1 MVVRIVEISARGY
14 KTLKKRPLKVLNRI
28 VFLFR
33 LLFTFFIIFIISTM
47 GLFFFGLPQ
56 LLCSKNTNH
65 FKLSIAKRQEFLR
78 SSFCKIS

>member
-33 LLFTFFIIFIISTM
+33 LLFTFFYNINNGFIFFRFAATTLFQKIQII
-47 GLFFFGLPQ
+47 
-56 LLCSKNTNH
+56 
-65 FKLSIAKRQEFLR
+65 KLSIAKRQEFLR